1 MDPWLLVRLLVSF
14 LAGSVPFA
22 VVAMW
27 GTGVDIT
34 QVGSRNPGFN
44 NVLRVSTKKRALV
57 ALAGDLFK
65 GTAALA
71 VLARSG
77 DTAAVLWGMGLAA
90 VVGHCFTPW
99 LRLRGGKGV
108 ATTTGV
114 FLYLQPWITL
124 ACSPSYFLVRFLG
137 RKLGWK
143 QEGAIASLIMLGLM
157 AGVIAALRGW
167 ETGAYAGAAFV
178 FVVLRHTSNLRE
190 VFFGKKAQAAGT

>member
-1 MDPWLLVRLLVSF
+1 MDLFVALRLLLCF
-14 LAGSVPFA
+14 LVGSIPFA

-57 ALAGDLFK
+57 ALVGDLFK

-71 VLARSG
+71 LLARPPG
-77 DTAAVLWGMGLAA
+77 DSAAVLWGLGLAA

-99 LRLRGGKGV
+99 LRFRGGKGV

-114 FLYLQPWITL
+114 FLYLQPWTAL
-124 ACSPSYFLVRFLG
+124 ACSPSYFLFRFLG

-143 QEGAIASLIMLGLM
+143 QEGAVASLIMLGLM
-157 AGVIAALRGW
+157 AAAIVALRGW
-167 ETGAYAGAAFV
+167 EEGAFAGAAFV

-190 VFFGKKAQAAGT
+190 VLFGKKA

>member
-1 MDPWLLVRLLVSF
+1 MDLHLTARILLCF

-57 ALAGDLFK
+57 ALVGDLFK

-71 VLARSG
+71 VLARPG

-99 LRLRGGKGV
+99 LRFRGGKGV

-157 AGVIAALRGW
+157 AGGIAGLRGW
-167 ETGAYAGAAFV
+167 EAGACAGAAFV

>member
-1 MDPWLLVRLLVSF
+1 MDSWLLVRLLLSF
-14 LAGSVPFA
+14 LAGSIPFA
-22 VVAMW
+22 VLAMW
-27 GTGVDIT
+27 GTGIDIT

-57 ALAGDLFK
+57 ALVGDLFK

-71 VLARSG
+71 LLVRPG
-77 DTAAVLWGMGLAA
+77 DSTAVLWSLGLAA
-90 VVGHCFTPW
+90 VLGHCWTPW

-124 ACSPSYFLVRFLG
+124 ACSPSYFLLRLLG
-137 RKLGWK
+137 RRLGWK

-157 AGVIAALRGW
+157 AASIVALRGW
-167 ETGAYAGAAFV
+167 EAGAYAGAAFV

-190 VFFGKKAQAAGT
+190 AFFGKKAQAAGT